1 MKGAG
6 FLCINKL
13 DVTFG
18 ATYCNG
24 LIDTIVMCSED
35 LVYEGGNS
43 HERSN
48 IPEEAKAYMVRRGAA
63 EEEAEEAY
71 IF

>member
-1 MKGAG
+1 MINRHFFMMLRSAG

-13 DVTFG
+13 DVAFL

-24 LIDTIVMCSED
+24 LVDTIVMCSEG

-48 IPEEAKAYMVRRGAA
+48 ILLHR
-63 EEEAEEAY
+63 
-71 IF
+71 